1 MSEIFSSKI
10 DQSWPLDSQVVGK
23 KVTSKQPSCCYI
35 FTEIV
40 DGHLKNTMR
49 LVLAIAAHFKPES
62 FNHNIIMGSSFVKT
76 PVQSTATKV
85 QNSSGKGSVQRTPS
99 LISLASD
106 AAASLA
112 EASKNAS
119 SGGNSLP
126 QCKHR

>member
-1 MSEIFSSKI
+1 M
-10 DQSWPLDSQVVGK
+10 
-23 KVTSKQPSCCYI
+23 
-35 FTEIV
+35 

-126 QCKHR
+126 QCKHRWVEVFLHLKLFAGILYGSMEH